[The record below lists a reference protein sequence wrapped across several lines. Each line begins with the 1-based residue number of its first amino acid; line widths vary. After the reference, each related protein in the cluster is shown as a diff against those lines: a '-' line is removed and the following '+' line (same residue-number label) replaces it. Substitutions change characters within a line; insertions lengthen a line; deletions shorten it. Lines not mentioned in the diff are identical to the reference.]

1 MKLKK
6 TLALILAASV
16 TLALASC
23 GSNTSSG
30 GSSSSGSGGSGG
42 NAADGWPSKTI
53 NIYMTHAAGGDTDYM
68 GRQLAIQLEEELG
81 VSVVVTNVDG
91 SNGATCMQQY
101 KDGDTD
107 GYTFIATNTAAM
119 LGNYA
124 TGMVDFTYDAFE
136 PVAIYGI
143 PVSYTHLTLP
153 TIRLV

>member
-53 NIYMTHAAGGDTDYM
+53 ST
-68 GRQLAIQLEEELG
+68 
-81 VSVVVTNVDG
+81 
-91 SNGATCMQQY
+91 
-101 KDGDTD
+101 
-107 GYTFIATNTAAM
+107 
-119 LGNYA
+119 
-124 TGMVDFTYDAFE
+124 
-136 PVAIYGI
+136 
-143 PVSYTHLTLP
+143 
-153 TIRLV
+153 